1 MRALCFAELLAVH
14 ISIELDTGPLAL
26 ALQELATRDVDIA
39 LTWALNDMAEE
50 IRDDVS
56 TRMNVV
62 FDRPTPFT
70 QKAFTVIKAAANRLE
85 ASVQLRNNRIGRD
98 YLHVQEEGGA
108 RRQTGFEAQMSRS
121 LAYEGVIQSILPADN
136 ARLDQYGNWSVG
148 ERNQVMSAL
157 KAQRDGATNMTDA
170 SWRRVRKRRSTYFVP
185 RSGLTPGIYKKDPQG
200 NLGVVAIFSAKT
212 PVYPERLAFEE
223 NAERLF
229 AAKMGPHLA
238 RTIGQMIAKRFG

>member
-1 MRALCFAELLAVH
+1 MQV
-14 ISIELDTGPLAL
+14 SIEIDTAPFVDAV
-26 ALQELATRDVDIA
+26 QQLATRDIDIA
-39 LTWALNDMAEE
+39 STWALNDMAED
-50 IRDDVS
+50 IQKDVT

-70 QKAFTVIKAAANRLE
+70 QKAFMVVKAAANRLE
-85 ASVQLRNNRIGRD
+85 AAVQLRDTRVGRD
-98 YLHVQEEGGA
+98 YLHVQEQGGS

-157 KAQRDGATNMTDA
+157 KVQRDAAANMTDA
-170 SWRRVRKRRSTYFVP
+170 SWRRARKRRSTYFVP
-185 RSGLTPGIYKKDPQG
+185 RSGLTPGIYKKDVQG
-200 NLGVVAIFSAKT
+200 NLGVVAIFSDKA